1 MLTVNFELL
10 WDYNRITVPIYLYI
24 SMWYYLVHP
33 GRLTW
38 NLGTQFWKR
47 KVIFQTI
54 IFRFCL
60 NLRGCYILYAPRNA
74 YLSFLVFCGAANTGE
89 ICIPDVMLNYVAE
102 PAAKSVANISAHLKL
117 GKVRQKSWQKLRQQL
132 RQNVWQTFRR
142 I

>member
-1 MLTVNFELL
+1 MGRKSKNTEEPWFIATH
-10 WDYNRITVPIYLYI
+10 NRWKITI
-24 SMWYYLVHP
+24 
-33 GRLTW
+33 GRCQSNTKDR
-38 NLGTQFWKR
+38 TSEPSFAACCRSSK
-47 KVIFQTI
+47 
-54 IFRFCL
+54 FR
-60 NLRGCYILYAPRNA
+60 GYQLYAPRNA

-89 ICIPDVMLNYVAE
+89 ICIPNVMLNYVAE